1 MRTKVDVF
9 VRSEKQEMVSRGVYE
24 YTYTKFSDV
33 PATIKSN
40 MSNISFDSQS
50 INATIPLSTELQFII
65 PNDITQRVYRVQYIK
80 MGGSLYDVGINNYY
94 YPNIV
99 SRLNGISKIDE
110 TKLKIK

>member
-1 MRTKVDVF
+1 MRTKIDVF
-9 VRSEKQEMVSRGVYE
+9 VRSEKEEMISKGVYA
-24 YTYTKFSDV
+24 YTYTKFSDI

-40 MSNISFDSQS
+40 MSNISFDNQS
-50 INATIPLSTELQFII
+50 VNATMPLSTELQYII

-80 MGGSLYDVGINNYY
+80 MGGSLYDVSINNYY
-94 YPNIV
+94 YPNVV